1 VVGFALSDDPEDY
14 DGGSV
19 AVHGF
24 SPAGEVKGDDPDKEE
39 HLGPPGSG
47 LGVGQ
52 MTPFIKFVLLRSY

>member
-1 VVGFALSDDPEDY
+1 MEFAWSDDPEDY

-19 AVHGF
+19 AVHRL

-39 HLGPPGSG
+39 HTGPPGWV

-52 MTPFIKFVLLRSY
+52 LTPLLKYVLLRDF